1 MGRQDTLRRFEAA
14 RRQAVIRFLTLAG
27 GCLLAVGLIGLGWT
41 LRPVWQAL
49 DRDMHREAASPA
61 ATRAVPQPA
70 AVSPP
75 KPVRIWLAAVSNN
88 PIESKEETS
97 DSNNPAQSKG
107 ETSHSNSGQT
117 GGQAPSENAAQPGD
131 ENPILNVEQS
141 EDAWTPILS
150 GGEKVVLRITPP
162 GDLNAGNA
170 IKIAFIPGTD
180 CEYGS
185 GRVCVSRHRGGQVT
199 LLTVHSGLGGEGE
212 AFRSAV
218 EGTGLDLA
226 FFTSA
231 RIRHNMQALAGSPA
245 WIQSG
250 SLGRDDLSLAVVVRI
265 PPVRLE
271 EYFAFPFDEALS
283 AVAEDSPELQAALD
297 SGGPLLIFEIC
308 GWQIPGE
315 AMAPEVSPTTASIYL
330 GVIKIQ

>member
-1 MGRQDTLRRFEAA
+1 MGRQETLRRFEAA
-14 RRQAVIRFLTLAG
+14 RRQAVIRFLTLLG
-27 GCLLAVGLIGLGWT
+27 GCLLAAGLIGLGWT
-41 LRPVWQAL
+41 LRPVWRAL

-61 ATRAVPQPA
+61 ATRTVPQPA
-70 AVSPP
+70 AVASP

-88 PIESKEETS
+88 PVQ
-97 DSNNPAQSKG
+97 SNG
-107 ETSHSNSGQT
+107 ETPDSNSGQT
-117 GGQAPSENAAQPGD
+117 GGEAPSENAAQPGD
-131 ENPILNVEQS
+131 GNPILDGEQQP
-141 EDAWTPILS
+141 EDAWIPILS
-150 GGEKVVLRITPP
+150 AGEKVVLRITPP

-170 IKIAFIPGTD
+170 IKIAFIPGAD
-180 CEYGS
+180 CEFGS
-185 GRVCVSRHRGGQVT
+185 GRACVSRHRGGQVT

-226 FFTSA
+226 FFSSA

-245 WIQSG
+245 RIQSG
-250 SLGRDDLSLAVVVRI
+250 GLGREDLSLAAVVRI
-265 PPVRLE
+265 PPARLE
-271 EYFAFPFDEALS
+271 EYFGTPFDEALS
-283 AVAEDSPELQAALD
+283 AAAEDSPELQAALD

-315 AMAPEVSPTTASIYL
+315 VMAPEVSPTTASIYL